1 MTGTSLG
8 FVAFTLVALPG
19 ARWLWLMQ
27 RVQIPADRTF
37 YIATSA
43 AAVPVGIA
51 AFVLGTTL
59 AGGMAA
65 GLAILGGSVF
75 VALCSASAQ
84 ANTKPAVSV
93 GSSVVE
99 FTAVDDNG
107 QPFPLARLRGRP
119 FLLKFF
125 RGHWCPYC
133 VAELRRWEEL
143 RPELAARGI
152 EVVTICSDTP
162 EQIRRG
168 RSKHGLGA
176 VMLSDPKLAITDL
189 YNLRNPKSFAP
200 KPGVIIPLPIPTT
213 ILVDAGGIV
222 RWIDQS
228 TDYMVR
234 SEPGRVLAAIRQ
246 TLDSTAPTP
255 VPNPV
260 VETESMRKAS

>member
-1 MTGTSLG
+1 MTGDVFG
-8 FVAFTLVALPG
+8 FIAFALVAVPG

-27 RVQIPADRTF
+27 RVEIPADRTF

-43 AAVPVGIA
+43 AAVPIGIA
-51 AFVLGTTL
+51 AFVFGASLT
-59 AGGMAA
+59 GGVAA
-65 GLAILGGSVF
+65 GLAIAGGSVF
-75 VALCSASAQ
+75 VALCAASAQ
-84 ANTKPAVSV
+84 AKTTPTVSV
-93 GSSVVE
+93 GNAVVD
-99 FTAVDDNG
+99 FTAPDDGG

-143 RPELAARGI
+143 RSELDARGI
-152 EVVTICSDTP
+152 EIVTICNDTP
-162 EQIRRG
+162 EQIRSG
-168 RSKHGLGA
+168 RSKHGLRA
-176 VMLSDPKLAITDL
+176 VMLSDPQLAITDL

-213 ILVDAGGIV
+213 ILVDGAGIV

-234 SEPGRVLAAIRQ
+234 SDPGRVMAAIRES
-246 TLDSTAPTP
+246 LDRPTREP
-255 VPNPV
+255 A
-260 VETESMRKAS
+260 VELAAMQEAS